1 MNMNQTSTV
10 LVMLAIAMLL
20 TSMITYVSGNAHA
33 WELAISASILG
44 LSSIAVR
51 FFPRQCVRDAQ

>member
-1 MNMNQTSTV
+1 MNMNQTSTI

-20 TSMITYVSGNAHA
+20 TSMITYVSGNAPA

-44 LSSIAVR
+44 LSSIVVGLL
-51 FFPRQCVRDAQ
+51 PRPCARTVQ